1 MKKWLERLGYL
12 IWTIV
17 VLIVSAGVGW
27 LVNKGLANIQWVS
40 VWVNTVLSIVIGI
53 VVLIHLGSSLSLI
66 AIAKSEKRYK
76 EHPSFDGTV

>member
-1 MKKWLERLGYL
+1 MKKWLEKLGFL
-12 IWTIV
+12 ISTIA
-17 VLIVSAGVGW
+17 VLIVSAGAGW
-27 LVNKGLANIQWVS
+27 LVNK

-76 EHPSFDGTV
+76 EHPSFNGTV

>member
-1 MKKWLERLGYL
+1 MKKWLEKLGFL
-12 IWTIV
+12 IPTIA
-17 VLIVSAGVGW
+17 VLIVSAGAGW
-27 LVNKGLANIQWVS
+27 LVNK

-76 EHPSFDGTV
+76 EHPSFNGTV